1 MAYSFKF
8 KKARVRPLKD
18 VNNLNHTSLDLWSWV
33 VGKEY
38 NRLSLVRETEGSVEK
53 HCLRLCNCHSGNKA
67 ILLQCIKESL
77 FASLQR
83 MLPKSRNFKYI
94 KINPDRKKNLCYF
107 KKKSVPYLLCQDAWG
122 FVNHGL
128 CTNSRS

>member
-8 KKARVRPLKD
+8 KQARVRPLKD
-18 VNNLNHTSLDLWSWV
+18 VNNLSHTSLDLRSWV

-38 NRLSLVRETEGSVEK
+38 NRLSFIRETKGSVEK
-53 HCLRLCNCHSGNKA
+53 HCLRLCNYHSGNKA
-67 ILLQCIKESL
+67 ILLQYIKGSL

-83 MLPKSRNFKYI
+83 MLSKSRNFKYI
-94 KINPDRKKNLCYF
+94 KINPDRKKTLCCL
-107 KKKSVPYLLCQDAWG
+107 KKVCILLCKDVWG

-128 CTNSRS
+128 CTNSFS